1 MERSYIGTYVTRT
14 LEKELIMRLLNPEL
28 YIANRE
34 RYDYNAPT
42 CCFSLEQIG
51 NLTYSGD
58 FKGIFARKIPSGC
71 QNGINLRMF
80 ELMCQE
86 VFKDTS
92 DAVRTNG
99 FHDVHL
105 QNMKNISSAIVQW
118 KMASQ
123 GGRAVL
129 RSQNMLDKW
138 GNMTHIWLL
147 HASRMKDLTTF
158 RIGGVRIPTATAF
171 IRFLYP
177 DEFGIMDSRV
187 VGNFTQCH
195 GITTLSIRKEGN
207 YINDTKEN
215 IRKYYEEYI
224 PFLRKEAQML
234 NKNGYTFRDIDQ
246 FGDEIHSP
254 FRPCDIEM
262 ALFV

>member
-1 MERSYIGTYVTRT
+1 
-14 LEKELIMRLLNPEL
+14 MRLLNPES

-34 RYDYNAPT
+34 KYAYNAPT
-42 CCFSLEQIG
+42 CCFLLEQTG
-51 NLTYSGD
+51 KLTYSGH
-58 FKGIFARKIPSGC
+58 FKGIFARKIPSWYHSGV
-71 QNGINLRMF
+71 NLRMF
-80 ELMCQE
+80 ELICQE
-86 VFKDTS
+86 VFKDTF
-92 DAVRTNG
+92 DAVRLNE

-123 GGRAVL
+123 GGRAVF
-129 RSQNMLDKW
+129 RSRNMLDKW
-138 GNMTHIWLL
+138 EDMTHIQLL
-147 HASRMKDLTTF
+147 QAYHMKDISTF

-187 VGNFTQCH
+187 VGHFTQDN
-195 GITTLSIRKEGN
+195 GITTLNVRKEDN

-215 IRKYYEEYI
+215 IIKYYEEYV

-234 NKNGYTFRDIDQ
+234 NESGYTFCDFDQ
-246 FGDEIHSP
+246 FGDEICSS
-254 FRPCDIEM
+254 FRPCDVEM
-262 ALFV
+262 ALFL